1 MTITYKCDICGEEV
15 ALPTVLCGK
24 CVHDMYNK
32 DIEFTAFSGYSD
44 DNRTKGK
51 YILIGCPFC
60 EGIGGDQGV
69 FLQTYIDEEGSTWYY
84 IECLDCGAKTGE
96 YATPEQVIN
105 IWNNIHTNH

>member
-1 MTITYKCDICGEEV
+1 MTVTYKCDICGEEV

-32 DIEFTAFSGYSD
+32 DSD

-51 YILIGCPFC
+51 YILKNCPFC
-60 EGIGGDQGV
+60 EGVGGDRGA
-69 FLQTYIDEEGSTWYY
+69 FLQTYIDAEGSTWYY

-96 YATPEQVIN
+96 YARPETIIKV
-105 IWNNIHTNH
+105 WNNIHTDH